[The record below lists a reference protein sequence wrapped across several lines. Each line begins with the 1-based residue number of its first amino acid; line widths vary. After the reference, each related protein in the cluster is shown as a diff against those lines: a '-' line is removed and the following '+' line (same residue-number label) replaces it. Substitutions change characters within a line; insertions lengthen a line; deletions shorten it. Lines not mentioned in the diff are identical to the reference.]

1 MRILFLSIVA
11 FLWSLSPGA
20 GAPAY
25 ARLPGGAFVSILAG
39 PDGGPTHASIA
50 PFSMRTEPV
59 TNAEFAA
66 FLRSQ
71 PEWRRDRIAS
81 LLAGPRYLDRWRAAD
96 DPGPAL
102 KPEAPVT
109 DVSWFAAR
117 AYCASEEAELPTW
130 LQWEYAAA
138 ADAARNDA
146 RADPARNTEIL
157 AAITSASG
165 HAPDPVGARPPNAYG
180 IRDIN
185 RLLWEWTEDY
195 AALFSNDDPRVGG
208 SGATLALCGG
218 SALAFYDRTQF
229 AALMRAAALSSLK
242 PRDSSPQVGFRCIRP
257 FGGVK

>member
-1 MRILFLSIVA
+1 MRIFFLSIVA
-11 FLWSLSPGA
+11 LLSSLAPGA

-25 ARLPGGAFVSILAG
+25 VRLPGGAFISILAG

-66 FLRSQ
+66 FLHSQ

-81 LLAGPRYLDRWRAAD
+81 LLAGPRYLDRWRDAAV
-96 DPGPAL
+96 PGPEL
-102 KPEAPVT
+102 NPDAPVT

-117 AYCASEEAELPTW
+117 AYCASEKAELPSW

-138 ADAARNDA
+138 ADALRRDA
-146 RADPARNTEIL
+146 RADPARNADIL
-157 AAITSASG
+157 AAITGASG
-165 HAPDPVGARPPNAYG
+165 HAPGAVGARPPNIYG
-180 IRDIN
+180 VRDVN
-185 RLLWEWTEDY
+185 RLMWEWTDDY
-195 AALFSNDDPRVGG
+195 AALFGNADPRVAG

-229 AALMRAAALSSLK
+229 AALMRVAALSSLK
-242 PRDSSPQVGFRCIRP
+242 PRDSSPQVGFRCVRAI
-257 FGGVK
+257 GGEK